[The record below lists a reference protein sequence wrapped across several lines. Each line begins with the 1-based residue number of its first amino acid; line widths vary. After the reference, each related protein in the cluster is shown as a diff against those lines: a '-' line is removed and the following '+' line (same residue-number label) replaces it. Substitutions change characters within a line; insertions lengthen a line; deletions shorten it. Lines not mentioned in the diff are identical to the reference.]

1 MFQVVFSNTI
11 VELYARAE
19 PRQLKEGEPLVF
31 TAFGNTS
38 DYTVG
43 VSSWYESPGW
53 ASGYCVCVKSRTLNQ
68 AEFIQAPGDG
78 ASSRDWSGHDEDH
91 TSLVMDGLLG
101 AVQRSVDSEHWVV
114 AGLSGG
120 CVTAVR
126 FAEQLLEAG
135 RIVMAVVVDSG
146 VPGTGQS
153 LLGDVPVSL
162 HRHSKPQDWPGSLE
176 FWENGSITRHW
187 EDRGYIVLEDLCY
200 SSPGHA
206 SFLTYAVLRECVYR
220 LWWLHVLNKL

>member
-1 MFQVVFSNTI
+1 MFQLVFLNTI

-19 PRQLKEGEPLVF
+19 PRQRKEGEPVVL
-31 TAFGNTS
+31 TAFGNACDFKASVS
-38 DYTVG
+38 D
-43 VSSWYESPGW
+43 WFESPGW
-53 ASGYCVCVKSRTLNQ
+53 ASDYCVCVKSRMLNQ
-68 AEFIQAPGDG
+68 AEFVQAPCDG
-78 ASSRDWSGHDEDH
+78 SNWRDWSGHHEDH
-91 TSLVMDGLLG
+91 TFSVMDGLFDAL
-101 AVQRSVDSEHWVV
+101 QRDADSEHWIV

-126 FAEQLLEAG
+126 FAEQLLAAG

-162 HRHSKPQDWPGSLE
+162 HRYSKPQYRAGAPE
-176 FWENGSITRHW
+176 FWGNGSITRHW
-187 EDRGYIVLEDLCY
+187 EDRGYIVLEDECY

-206 SFLTYAVLRECVYR
+206 SFLTYNVLKECVFR
-220 LWWLHVLNKL
+220 FWWLHFLRQL